1 MKKSTKTI
9 LGVLAVVVVAAI
21 LLVVY
26 FVTRPQASGGDKT
39 ITVEVVHSDES
50 SETFTYDT
58 DAEYLG
64 EVLQEEGLVEGE
76 QGDYGLYITAVDGEE
91 AVYEEDGAYWALYQ
105 NGEYAM
111 QSADLTPINDGDQFS
126 LVYTIG

>member
-1 MKKSTKTI
+1 M
-9 LGVLAVVVVAAI
+9 
-21 LLVVY
+21 
-26 FVTRPQASGGDKT
+26 
-39 ITVEVVHSDES
+39 
-50 SETFTYDT
+50 
-58 DAEYLG
+58 
-64 EVLQEEGLVEGE
+64 LQEEGLVEGE

>member
-1 MKKSTKTI
+1 M
-9 LGVLAVVVVAAI
+9 
-21 LLVVY
+21 
-26 FVTRPQASGGDKT
+26 
-39 ITVEVVHSDES
+39 
-50 SETFTYDT
+50 
-58 DAEYLG
+58 
-64 EVLQEEGLVEGE
+64 
-76 QGDYGLYITAVDGEE
+76 DGEE

>member
-64 EVLQEEGLVEGE
+64 EVLQEEGLVANAAMEGRSVTIPSSVM
-76 QGDYGLYITAVDGEE
+76 DKV
-91 AVYEEDGAYWALYQ
+91 
-105 NGEYAM
+105 
-111 QSADLTPINDGDQFS
+111 SADGTWAGRSRLDQI
-126 LVYTIG
+126 YAI